1 MPLLVLGVI
10 AIVILVAV
18 GRGAIPFRINRRAG
32 PILLALAAA
41 LAAIVAA
48 LRGLWIP
55 SLGLIGA
62 SLYLGAAGGRT
73 QGRAERPEAMDLDE
87 ARRILGVAANADR
100 AEIESAYRR
109 LMLRAHPD
117 QGGSTGLAAQLNA
130 ARDRL
135 LKRM

>member
-1 MPLLVLGVI
+1 MPLLILGVI
-10 AIVILVAV
+10 AIVILAAV
-18 GRGAIPFRINRRAG
+18 GRGVIPLRIDNRAG
-32 PILLALAAA
+32 PNLLALAAA
-41 LAAIVAA
+41 FGAIVAA

-62 SLYLGAAGGRT
+62 SLYLGAAGRRT
-73 QGRAERPEAMDLDE
+73 PKRAERPEAMDLDE

-135 LKRM
+135 LKRT